1 MRPDVQEF
9 HDMLVIAR
17 DRVEKLFN
25 EGKSEAE
32 VVAMRP
38 LADLDA
44 KWAVND
50 SNAIAFTRMVYN
62 SFKRS

>member
-1 MRPDVQEF
+1 KRSDVAEF
-9 HDMLVIAR
+9 HAMLVTAR
-17 DRVEKLFN
+17 ERIEKLVN

-32 VVAMRP
+32 VVAARP

-44 KWAVND
+44 KWAANEGA
-50 SNAIAFTRMVYN
+50 AIAFTRMVYN